1 MYLFSPK
8 TSKNGS
14 RKSFIKFIW
23 TASDKLCHLV
33 YIIFPVKIHDS
44 HLTCKVANKF
54 LNVRERVEVVE
65 WNKRWSL
72 PFPCCPVNRQCL
84 WKKTLIEKNIHTTI
98 LRLVYCVEHKATI
111 IFQKNNP
118 IAQSLIF
125 KLSTLKVATRK
136 TKRYLPFTRH
146 CTYHSSGTFPLVT
159 QFRFQQKP
167 VFAKLTTCHISRTKQ
182 NYTKPLPDSASTL
195 KIKVMLCWK

>member
-84 WKKTLIEKNIHTTI
+84 WKKTLIEKKFLLWLDFRLKWMLLVWFWNI
-98 LRLVYCVEHKATI
+98 
-111 IFQKNNP
+111 
-118 IAQSLIF
+118 SLF
-125 KLSTLKVATRK
+125 RRFSTL
-136 TKRYLPFTRH
+136 LSLFTFWKISFYITAFDWLRINNK
-146 CTYHSSGTFPLVT
+146 CFDW
-159 QFRFQQKP
+159 
-167 VFAKLTTCHISRTKQ
+167 LTNLQRADFS
-182 NYTKPLPDSASTL
+182 NSL
-195 KIKVMLCWK
+195 